1 MDPQDVLHIT
11 ASRGPTGVTPC
22 PAAETEQKV
31 EASKETTLRS
41 QARQQLSK
49 LLR

>member
-22 PAAETEQKV
+22 PAAEIEQKV
-31 EASKETTLRS
+31 EASKETILRS
-41 QARQQLSK
+41 QARPKVSK
-49 LLR
+49 LRR